1 MRPSWIVTRSTEV
14 SPSAIVPIALGALL
28 APSLSDWW
36 YALVTFRGQA
46 DSLEH
51 LGAAALD
58 ADGVGFG
65 GQLLGLITASDLARA
80 SMGDRHRAVA

>member
-1 MRPSWIVTRSTEV
+1 V
-14 SPSAIVPIALGALL
+14 
-28 APSLSDWW
+28 
-36 YALVTFRGQA
+36 

-65 GQLLGLITASDLARA
+65 GQLAGLVGVPENPMVDGQIR
-80 SMGDRHRAVA
+80 